1 MNDEHRTFMHE
12 LRAAS
17 WARGARWEGRRGKDA
32 ETKVADRPC
41 PVIRVTGK
49 QPFKEEKTIAVKQ
62 AARRR
67 R

>member
-1 MNDEHRTFMHE
+1 MTAPD
-12 LRAAS
+12 
-17 WARGARWEGRRGKDA
+17 
-32 ETKVADRPC
+32 PC

-49 QPFKEEKTIAVKQ
+49 QPFKEEKTNAVKQ